1 MPQLRQDRLT
11 QEWVFVATDSAAR
24 LHELVVKRARQP
36 RPSLDPHCPLCP
48 GNEGRSAPEVLRVPS
63 AGKPGWAVRVISDK
77 ATTLSV
83 ESDLP
88 RPAVCSS
95 GEAEGLSVHE
105 VIVET
110 PDHSLSTA
118 LLPESQLFTVLRT
131 AKARYHELSLDP
143 RLAHVTFCKK
153 QGPGAGAALDHPH
166 WQLAATETVPAQVSS
181 ALLLG
186 RRHYG
191 RFTTCIFCTVLQ
203 EELESQTRIVLASEH
218 FVALEPY
225 ASPSPFCTHIYPR
238 RHAANFGEI
247 QAGEIHDLA
256 RILHDVLARFCHGL
270 DDPDFHCTLRTAP
283 VADAGVAFFHWSLSI
298 VPCLAP
304 AAAATQGRDR
314 FMNTVLP
321 EAAAEFL
328 RAGRVAQAIPA

>member
-11 QEWVFVATDSAAR
+11 QEWVVVATESAAQP
-24 LHELVVKRARQP
+24 HELVVKRTRQP

-48 GNEGRSAPEVLRVPS
+48 GNEDRSTPEVLRVPS
-63 AGKPGWAVRVISDK
+63 SGKPGWAVRVISDK

-118 LLPESQLFTVLRT
+118 LLPQSQLFTVLRS
-131 AKARYHELSLDP
+131 AKARYDKLSLDP

-153 QGPGAGAALDHPH
+153 QGAGAGTALGHPH

-181 ALLLG
+181 WLLPS

-191 RFTTCIFCTVLQ
+191 RFKTCIVCMVLQ
-203 EELESQTRIVLASEH
+203 EELESQTPHR
-218 FVALEPY
+218 PGQ
-225 ASPSPFCTHIYPR
+225 R
-238 RHAANFGEI
+238 
-247 QAGEIHDLA
+247 
-256 RILHDVLARFCHGL
+256 
-270 DDPDFHCTLRTAP
+270 TLRCPGA
-283 VADAGVAFFHWSLSI
+283 V
-298 VPCLAP
+298 CLP
-304 AAAATQGRDR
+304 
-314 FMNTVLP
+314 
-321 EAAAEFL
+321 
-328 RAGRVAQAIPA
+328 

>member
-11 QEWVFVATDSAAR
+11 QEWVFVASESAAQP
-24 LHELVVKRARQP
+24 HELVVKRTRLP
-36 RPSLDPHCPLCP
+36 RLSLDPCCPLCP
-48 GNEGRSAPEVLRVPS
+48 GNEGRSALEVLRVPS
-63 AGKPGWAVRVISDK
+63 TGKPGWAVRVISDK

-88 RPAVCSS
+88 RPAVCS
-95 GEAEGLSVHE
+95 EGSESISVRE

-118 LLPESQLFTVLRT
+118 LLPESQLVTVLRT
-131 AKARYHELSLDP
+131 AKARYDELSLDP
-143 RLAHVTFCKK
+143 RLTHVTFCKK
-153 QGPGAGAALDHPH
+153 QGAGAGATLDHPH
-166 WQLAATETVPAQVSS
+166 WQLAASATVPAQVSS
-181 ALLLG
+181 WLLPG

-191 RFTTCIFCTVLQ
+191 RFKTCIFCAVLQ

-247 QAGEIHDLA
+247 RVGEIHDLA
-256 RILHDVLARFCHGL
+256 RILHDVLARFHHGL
-270 DDPDFHCTLRTAP
+270 DDPDFHCALRTAP

-304 AAAATQGRDR
+304 AAAATEGRDR
-314 FMNTVLP
+314 LMNTVLP

-328 RAGRVAQAIPA
+328 RAVRVAHAIPA